1 MVRVPDSSVRKVAD
15 KLTQRHAGTRTKQ
28 SRNSGGVAVW
38 QATML
43 MSSKSS
49 HVKVCKIRDQS
60 AVMSSNLGER

>member
-15 KLTQRHAGTRTKQ
+15 KLTQRHAGTRTKH
-28 SRNSGGVAVW
+28 RNSGGVAVW